1 LQPLGASRSAH
12 TISALFMVLALA
24 VSQPIHFGLSLS
36 VANGKLLDFQM
47 VHYFAGL
54 NEPHRDNY
62 LSSLKTNGPK

>member
-1 LQPLGASRSAH
+1 
-12 TISALFMVLALA
+12 MVLALA

-62 LSSLKTNGPK
+62 LPSLKTNGPK